1 MSVFKNVPGVILYYT
16 DTDSI
21 VTNLSP
27 QQMLEILKVNIGPDM
42 GQLKLECVINRAVF
56 LAPKAYFLELENGDS
71 IVKIKGLNQ
80 NNLSDIHK
88 DKLNLTGFINLLQK
102 DSSLN
107 LDQEIWAKNREES
120 TVNIL
125 QQGYQ
130 LKTNQNKRELIY
142 DNNNFAIN
150 TKPFIIHQV
159 PSTSSPKKGC

>member
-1 MSVFKNVPGVILYYT
+1 M
-16 DTDSI
+16 
-21 VTNLSP
+21 
-27 QQMLEILKVNIGPDM
+27 
-42 GQLKLECVINRAVF
+42 
-56 LAPKAYFLELENGDS
+56 
-71 IVKIKGLNQ
+71 
-80 NNLSDIHK
+80 
-88 DKLNLTGFINLLQK
+88 QK

-150 TKPFIIHQV
+150 TKPFILHQI
-159 PSTSSPKKGC
+159 PSTSSPKKGS